1 MVIFVKNN
9 VSANKMILHKKCI
22 LIITG
27 FAVLFTSCDFR
38 EKMAKHNKAQKQS
51 DYIMDNLIKSEVF
64 KEFPVKY
71 FTKEKTE
78 TLLGEIKANCDWSNR
93 KGKFVDYFTMNNN
106 GKNRTAYIYEYFLK
120 CDSLRF
126 ILIYDMEQKDPE
138 LFQFNIEPIEEPSQM
153 IIDPSKQLL
162 NQK

>member
-1 MVIFVKNN
+1 
-9 VSANKMILHKKCI
+9 MINHKKFI

-27 FAVLFTSCDFR
+27 FVILFTSCNNNGKI
-38 EKMAKHNKAQKQS
+38 EKQEKAQKMS
-51 DYIMDNLIKSEVF
+51 DYIIENLTKSEVF
-64 KEFPVKY
+64 KEFPEKY
-71 FTKEKTE
+71 FPKEKTE
-78 TLLGEIKANCDWSNR
+78 KRLGDIKTNCDWANR
-93 KGKFVDYFTMNNN
+93 KGKFVDYFTMEKN
-106 GKNRTAYIYEYFLK
+106 GKNRTAYIYEYFLN